1 MVRLREELPRH
12 LRMFLYDTLK
22 GLSVR
27 REMYKLHDLARL
39 DRSDLDVYRN
49 NRLRSLIHHCYDNV
63 PFYRTLMDERG
74 LVPEDISQIDELP
87 KIPPL
92 TRLDLRKHLNDLVA
106 RNVDLSKCVRNKSS
120 GSTGEPVVSFHDREA
135 QSASIAARFYC
146 WGVAGWQIGDP
157 MVQIR
162 GGSRTILEAWSKPS
176 SRLWSWLI
184 RRRRFWAYN
193 LVEQHKLDTVLYEV
207 YRYKPAIILGYANAL
222 TALAIR
228 AIDLGL
234 PKLDCRAV
242 LTFAESLFEQNR
254 KIIEAQFGP
263 VYDQYG
269 CNEIWAIAYQ
279 CNMGQG
285 YHVLE
290 PHVVVELEPLSH
302 AGDNSSRVLV
312 TDLDN
317 FAMPLI
323 RYQVGDLATIE
334 TTQKCPCGSIFQRLE
349 RIMGRE
355 TDLIET
361 AQGGYYLVPGFPMGN
376 AIQSVETIYQHQV
389 AVLRDGTIE
398 LRLVTEKPLSSEEM
412 ILLRDHLKEYIGKET
427 KLRIKRVDTILPS
440 PSGKVN
446 LVVRE

>member
-1 MVRLREELPRH
+1 MDLLRKELPRH
-12 LRMFLYDTLK
+12 LRMYLYDTLK

-27 REMYKLHDLARL
+27 HEMDKLRDLARL
-39 DRSDLDVYRN
+39 DRADLDVYRN

-74 LVPEDISQIDELP
+74 LTPEDITQIEELP

-92 TRLDLRKHLNDLVA
+92 TRLDLRKHLNDLIA
-106 RNVDLSKCVRNKSS
+106 QDVDLSKCVQNKSS

-146 WGVAGWQIGDP
+146 WGVAGWQMGDP

-162 GGSRTILEAWSKPS
+162 GGSRTTLEAWSKPS

-184 RRRRFWAYN
+184 KRRRFWAYE
-193 LVEQHKLDTVLYEV
+193 LVEQHKLDTLLYEV
-207 YRYKPAIILGYANAL
+207 HRYKPDFLLGYANAL
-222 TALAIR
+222 AALATR

-234 PKLDCRAV
+234 PKLDCRAA

-254 KIIEAQFGP
+254 KMIEAQFGP

-279 CNMGQG
+279 CNKRQG

-302 AGDNSSRVLV
+302 AGDGSSRVLV

-323 RYQVGDLATIE
+323 RYQVGDLATMDTAQE
-334 TTQKCPCGSIFQRLE
+334 CACGSIFQRLE
-349 RIMGRE
+349 RIVGRE

-361 AQGGYYLVPGFPMGN
+361 ARGGYYLVPGFPVGS
-376 AIQSVETIYQHQV
+376 IIRSIETIRQFQV

-398 LRLVTEKPLSSEEM
+398 LRLVSEKPLSSEERT
-412 ILLRDHLKEYIGKET
+412 LLGDHLEEYLGRET
-427 KLRIKRVDTILPS
+427 KLRIRRVDSILPS